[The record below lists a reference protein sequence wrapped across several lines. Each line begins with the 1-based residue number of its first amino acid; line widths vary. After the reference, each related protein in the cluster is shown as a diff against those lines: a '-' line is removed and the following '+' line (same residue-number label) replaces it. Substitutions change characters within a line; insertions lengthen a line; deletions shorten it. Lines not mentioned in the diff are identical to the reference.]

1 MGVDMVSIDGM
12 ECAGKRTKHDASR
25 MHDLNSHAPGHPGED
40 DIPGLVLLARAA
52 QELGGKPNLHLQR
65 QADG

>member
-12 ECAGKRTKHDASR
+12 ECAGKRAKHDGRCMQNLNIHAS
-25 MHDLNSHAPGHPGED
+25 GHPGED